1 MIRINLLPF
10 RAAKKRE
17 NIRRQISIYVLVA
30 IFLVM
35 AIVYFTMDLNSQL
48 AAAKSKEN
56 TLKQEQAKYA
66 KISRKIQQLKQK
78 TERTT
83 AKLKVIKG
91 LEKKKMGPFQLLSE
105 IAWAVPTDKLWLS
118 SLKEQGGTLTL
129 TGTAMDNNT
138 VALFMTNLEKTSV
151 IRSVDLK
158 TTKLKTL
165 KKQKLDVTDFALVC
179 TTSSLKEKPKPKP
192 KKGRK
197 RKR

>member
-10 RAAKKRE
+10 RAAKRKE
-17 NIRRQISIYVLVA
+17 NIRRQVSIYVLVV
-30 IFLVM
+30 IFLVI
-35 AIVYFTMDLNSQL
+35 AIVYFALDLNSQL
-48 AAAKSKEN
+48 AGARSRED
-56 TLKQEQAKYA
+56 TLQQEVIKYA
-66 KISRKIQQLKQK
+66 KIIKKIQQLKK
-78 TERTT
+78 DTERTT

-91 LEKKKMGPFQLLSE
+91 LEKKKKGPFQLLSE
-105 IAWAVPTDKLWLS
+105 IALAVPTDKLWLS
-118 SLKEQGGTLTL
+118 SLKEQGGVLTL

-165 KKQKLDVTDFALVC
+165 KKQKLDVTDFVLVC
-179 TTSSLKEKPKPKP
+179 STSSLKKKTKAKP
-192 KKGRK
+192 KKGRQ

>member
-10 RAAKKRE
+10 RAAKRRE
-17 NIRRQISIYVLVA
+17 NIRRQVSIYILA
-30 IFLVM
+30 IIFLVI
-35 AIVYFTMDLNSQL
+35 AIAYFTLDLNSQL
-48 AAAKSKEN
+48 AAARSREA
-56 TLKQEQAKYA
+56 TLKQEQIKYA
-66 KISRKIQQLKQK
+66 KITRKIQQLKK
-78 TERTT
+78 NTERTI

-118 SLKEQGGTLTL
+118 SLKEQGGNLTL
-129 TGTAMDNNT
+129 KGTAMDNNT

-158 TTKLKTL
+158 TTKLRTL

-179 TTSSLKEKPKPKP
+179 STSSLKKKTKAKPI
-192 KKGRK
+192 KGRK